1 MYNKRYM
8 TICKVEDQTSNVIS
22 SSLNDDLQDQIKK
35 FDMWFESSI

>member
-1 MYNKRYM
+1 M